1 MLRSNSVPCTVKLM
15 TTILKK
21 SGWSV
26 VTLLIALPVA
36 IPITAVLANL
46 FTPSSPGW
54 NHTLETVLPSYVFN
68 TFALLVLV
76 SLITLTIGLSV
87 GWLIATKEFPGRKIF
102 SWLLVL
108 PFAAPAYVV
117 AYAYGDLLDYAGPIQ
132 TFLRDTNA
140 WESSDYWFPSIRS
153 FGGAAFVLGFVL
165 YPYVYLFAFRAFSR
179 QTGTLTE
186 AARSLGSSPI
196 RTFFRVEL
204 PAARPA
210 IAGGLALA
218 LMETAADY
226 GVVEF
231 FGVPT
236 FTSGI
241 FRAWYAQGEYVTAI
255 KLAAWLFVIAAMLI
269 AFEQVARR
277 GSSANPVSRDAPQY
291 RSRLKGS
298 SAVAAFLTCAI
309 PVIFGF
315 FIPISRLLFHALNEG
330 DPMLGRAFSDYVEN
344 SVTVGLI
351 GCFVTTIA
359 ALWLSYSMRLNPNI
373 FIRFSVR
380 TAILGYALPGLV
392 LAIGLM
398 GPLMEVDKWISPI
411 LVRWFDIPP
420 KLWITGT
427 IASLIFVY
435 AARFL
440 TIAFNSCESGM
451 AQIHPQLDNAARS
464 LGASPLKVLRKV
476 HVPLLLPAIFT
487 ASLLVFIDVIKELPA
502 TLVLRPFNFETLAT
516 RAYRLA
522 SDERIGQAST
532 AAVTI
537 VLLGLIPA
545 LLVSYQTF
553 RKKAPGQS
561 LN

>member
-1 MLRSNSVPCTVKLM
+1 M
-15 TTILKK
+15 TTLLKK
-21 SGWSV
+21 KPGWST

-36 IPITAVLANL
+36 LPITAVLASL

-68 TFALLVLV
+68 TFALLALV
-76 SLITLTIGLSV
+76 SIITLTIGLSV

-140 WESSDYWFPSIRS
+140 WESSNYWFPAIRS
-153 FGGAAFVLGFVL
+153 LGGAAFVLGFVL

-186 AARSLGSSPI
+186 AARSLGSSPMS
-196 RTFFRVEL
+196 TFFRVEL

-210 IAGGLALA
+210 VAGGLALA

-269 AFEQVARR
+269 AFEQVVRR
-277 GSSANPVSRDAPQY
+277 GSSANPVSRDAPQF

-298 SAVAAFLTCAI
+298 AAIAAFLTCAI

-315 FIPISRLLFHALNEG
+315 IIPISRLLFHALNEG

-351 GCFVTTIA
+351 ACFVTTIA
-359 ALWLSYSMRLNPNI
+359 ALLLSYSMRLNPNI

-380 TAILGYALPGLV
+380 TATLGYALPGLV

-398 GPLMEVDKWISPI
+398 GPLIEIDKWISPI
-411 LVRWFDIPP
+411 LVRWFDTPP

-502 TLVLRPFNFETLAT
+502 TLILRPFNFETLAT

-532 AAVTI
+532 ASITI
-537 VLLGLIPA
+537 VVLGLIPA